1 MCALLRC
8 AEEKRK
14 QSWGIQR
21 TSSDSS
27 WQTTPQRHHHMA
39 RLCSP
44 CRQLLKEVNASSE
57 FHILLDC
64 AADSVLQVL
73 RQAREVRMM
82 SDYHSYFITSL
93 VSATS

>member
-1 MCALLRC
+1 MH
-8 AEEKRK
+8 
-14 QSWGIQR
+14 I
-21 TSSDSS
+21 
-27 WQTTPQRHHHMA
+27 A
-39 RLCSP
+39 RLCSA

-64 AADSVLQVL
+64 TVERVLQFL

-93 VSATS
+93 VSAHILVLTSQ